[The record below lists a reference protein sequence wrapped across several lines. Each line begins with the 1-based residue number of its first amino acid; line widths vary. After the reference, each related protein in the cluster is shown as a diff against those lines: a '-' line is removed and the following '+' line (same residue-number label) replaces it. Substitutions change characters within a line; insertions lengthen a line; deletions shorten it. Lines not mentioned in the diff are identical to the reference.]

1 MNQAQ
6 PREPGFFTKLLTLLA
21 SVVLLIVGLMFSVL
35 FLAVVAAVGLVV
47 WGYFWW
53 KTRELRKVMR
63 QQQPG
68 EPFSSSG
75 TGGGGHVVDGE
86 ATVVEGEFTQVRVT
100 LPHDPSRDS

>member
-1 MNQAQ
+1 MNQQ
-6 PREPGFFTKLLTLLA
+6 PGFFTKLLTLLA

-63 QQQPG
+63 ERP
-68 EPFSSSG
+68 P
-75 TGGGGHVVDGE
+75 GGHVVEGE
-86 ATVVEGEFTQVRVT
+86 AVVVESAVVETYSEQKPDF
-100 LPHDPSRDS
+100 LPRQ

>member
-1 MNQAQ
+1 MNQQ
-6 PREPGFFTKLLTLLA
+6 PGFFTKLLTLLA

-63 QQQPG
+63 EQQQS
-68 EPFSSSG
+68 EPFGNPG
-75 TGGGGHVVDGE
+75 TGSGHVVDGE

>member
-1 MNQAQ
+1 MNQ
-6 PREPGFFTKLLTLLA
+6 PPGFFTKLLTLLA
-21 SVVLLIVGLMFSVL
+21 SVALLIVGLMFSVL

-63 QQQPG
+63 EQQQG
-68 EPFSSSG
+68 KPFGSSA
-75 TGGGGHVVDGE
+75 TGSGHVVDGE

>member
-1 MNQAQ
+1 MNQQ
-6 PREPGFFTKLLTLLA
+6 PGFFTKLLTLLA

-63 QQQPG
+63 EQQAS
-68 EPFSSSG
+68 EPFGSSG
-75 TGGGGHVVDGE
+75 TGSGHVVDGE

-100 LPHDPSRDS
+100 LPQDPSRDS

>member
-1 MNQAQ
+1 MNQQ
-6 PREPGFFTKLLTLLA
+6 PGFFTKLLTLLA
-21 SVVLLIVGLMFSVL
+21 SVVVLIVGLMFSVL

-63 QQQPG
+63 EQQPG
-68 EPFSSSG
+68 EPFGRSG
-75 TGGGGHVVDGE
+75 TGSGYVVDGE